1 MKAKPSLLFAGVTLV
16 LIVGCGRSENDRP
29 KTEAPPAPPVP
40 AAVSPFA
47 GYEAIQVTDGGT
59 ISGSITVSGS
69 IPKLPPRPLNKD
81 PNVCGTGAR
90 ESQELIVNRSGGLKN
105 AVVIVE
111 GVKRGKAIPAAPENT
126 QIDQARC
133 EYAPHVQVT
142 RVNTEISVLNS
153 DPILHNIHFYQNDE
167 SLFNIAQPVK
177 GQVNKHKLEKVGF
190 VYAECDVHGWM
201 RGHVAVVD
209 NPYYAVTDA
218 NGKFSIMDLPPGMYR
233 VKVWHEYLGE
243 KTQDVAVAARAD
255 AALNLDLKDLL
266 SKKTPASPPITAT
279 PSAPSAAASS
289 SPAAGGAPAAEVS
302 VQMVSDGGTFK
313 FEPANIT
320 VKVGTTVK
328 WVNTSDNRHSATD
341 DPEFEKETGQAILP
355 AGVEPWT
362 TPFVVGGESTT
373 RRFTLPGKY
382 QYFCRNHGQFGMV
395 GTITVVP

>member
-1 MKAKPSLLFAGVTLV
+1 MKAKPSFLFAGAVLV
-16 LIVGCGRSENDRP
+16 MIVGCGRSENDQP
-29 KTEAPPAPPVP
+29 KTEAPHAPPAP
-40 AAVSPFA
+40 AAVSPVA

-111 GVKRGKAIPAAPENT
+111 GVKRGKAIPAAAENT

-133 EYAPHVQVT
+133 EYAPHVQVM

-209 NPYYAVTDA
+209 NPYYAVTDE
-218 NGKFSIMDLPPGMYR
+218 NGKFSIPDLPPGIYKVR
-233 VKVWHEYLGE
+233 VWHEYLGE

-255 AALNLDLKDLL
+255 AALNVDLKDLL
-266 SKKTPASPPITAT
+266 SRKNPASAPTT
-279 PSAPSAAASS
+279 SAPSSVPS
-289 SPAAGGAPAAEVS
+289 SPVPAGAAPAAAEVS

-320 VKVGTTVK
+320 VKIGTTAK
-328 WVNTSDNRHSATD
+328 WFNMSENRHSATD
-341 DPEFEKETGQAILP
+341 DPEFEKESGQAILP
-355 AGVEPWT
+355 AGVEPWSS
-362 TPFVVGGESTT
+362 PFVVAGESFS
-373 RRFTLPGKY
+373 RRFTVPGKY
-382 QYFCRNHGQFGMV
+382 RYFCRNHGQFGMV
-395 GTITVVP
+395 GIITVVP

>member
-1 MKAKPSLLFAGVTLV
+1 FAGAVLV
-16 LIVGCGRSENDRP
+16 MIVGCGRSENDQP
-29 KTEAPPAPPVP
+29 KTEAPHAPPAP
-40 AAVSPFA
+40 AAVSPVA

-111 GVKRGKAIPAAPENT
+111 GVKRGKAIPAAAENT

-133 EYAPHVQVT
+133 EYAPHVQVM
-142 RVNTEISVLNS
+142 RVNAEISVLNS

-209 NPYYAVTDA
+209 NPYYAVTDE
-218 NGKFSIMDLPPGMYR
+218 NGKFSIPDLPPGIYKVR
-233 VKVWHEYLGE
+233 VWHEYLGE

-255 AALNLDLKDLL
+255 AALNVDLKDLL
-266 SKKTPASPPITAT
+266 SRKNPASAPTT
-279 PSAPSAAASS
+279 SAPSSVPS
-289 SPAAGGAPAAEVS
+289 SPVPAGAAPAAAEVS

-320 VKVGTTVK
+320 VKIGTTVK
-328 WVNTSDNRHSATD
+328 WFNMSENRHSATD
-341 DPEFEKETGQAILP
+341 DPEFEKESGQAILP
-355 AGVEPWT
+355 AGVEPWSS
-362 TPFVVGGESTT
+362 PFVVAGESFS
-373 RRFTLPGKY
+373 RRFTVPGKY
-382 QYFCRNHGQFGMV
+382 RYFCRNHGQFGMV
-395 GTITVVP
+395 GIITVVP

>member
-40 AAVSPFA
+40 AAVSPVA

-111 GVKRGKAIPAAPENT
+111 GVKRGKAIPAAAENT

-133 EYAPHVQVT
+133 EYAPHVQVM

-209 NPYYAVTDA
+209 NPYYAVTDES
-218 NGKFSIMDLPPGMYR
+218 GKFSIPDLPPGMYKVR
-233 VKVWHEYLGE
+233 VWHEYLGE

-255 AALNLDLKDLL
+255 AALNVDLKDLL
-266 SKKTPASPPITAT
+266 SRKNPASAPTTST
-279 PSAPSAAASS
+279 PSSAPS
-289 SPAAGGAPAAEVS
+289 SPVAAGAAPAAAEVS

-320 VKVGTTVK
+320 VKTGTTVK
-328 WVNTSDNRHSATD
+328 WFNMSENRHSATD
-341 DPEFEKETGQAILP
+341 DPEFEKESGQAILP
-355 AGVEPWT
+355 AGVEPWSS
-362 TPFVVGGESTT
+362 PFVVAGESFS
-373 RRFTLPGKY
+373 RRFTVPGKY

-395 GTITVVP
+395 GIITVVP

>member
-1 MKAKPSLLFAGVTLV
+1 MKAKPSFLFAGAVLV
-16 LIVGCGRSENDRP
+16 MIVGCGRSENDQP
-29 KTEAPPAPPVP
+29 KTEAPHAPPAP
-40 AAVSPFA
+40 AAVSPVA

-111 GVKRGKAIPAAPENT
+111 GVKRGKAIPAAAENT

-133 EYAPHVQVT
+133 EYAPHVQVM
-142 RVNTEISVLNS
+142 RVNAEISVLNS

-209 NPYYAVTDA
+209 NPYYAVTDE
-218 NGKFSIMDLPPGMYR
+218 NGKFSIPDLPPGIYKVR
-233 VKVWHEYLGE
+233 VWHEYLGE

-255 AALNLDLKDLL
+255 AALNVDLKDLL
-266 SKKTPASPPITAT
+266 SRKNPASAPTT
-279 PSAPSAAASS
+279 SAPSSVPS
-289 SPAAGGAPAAEVS
+289 SPVPAGAAPAAAEVS

-320 VKVGTTVK
+320 VKIGTTVK
-328 WVNTSDNRHSATD
+328 WFNMSENRHSATD
-341 DPEFEKETGQAILP
+341 DPEFEKESGQAILP
-355 AGVEPWT
+355 AGVEPWSS
-362 TPFVVGGESTT
+362 PFVVAGESFS
-373 RRFTLPGKY
+373 RRFTVPGKY
-382 QYFCRNHGQFGMV
+382 RYFCRNHGQFGMV
-395 GTITVVP
+395 GIITVVP

>member
-1 MKAKPSLLFAGVTLV
+1 M
-16 LIVGCGRSENDRP
+16 
-29 KTEAPPAPPVP
+29 P
-40 AAVSPFA
+40 AAVSPVA

-111 GVKRGKAIPAAPENT
+111 GVKRGKAIPAAAENT

-133 EYAPHVQVT
+133 EYAPHVQVM
-142 RVNTEISVLNS
+142 RVNAEISVLNS

-209 NPYYAVTDA
+209 NPYYAVTDES
-218 NGKFSIMDLPPGMYR
+218 GKFSIPDLPPGMYKVR
-233 VKVWHEYLGE
+233 VWHEYLGE

-255 AALNLDLKDLL
+255 AALNVDLKDLL
-266 SKKTPASPPITAT
+266 SRKNPASAPTTST
-279 PSAPSAAASS
+279 PSSAPS
-289 SPAAGGAPAAEVS
+289 SPVAAGAAPAAAEVS
-302 VQMVSDGGTFK
+302 VQMVSDGG
-313 FEPANIT
+313 PSSSSRQI
-320 VKVGTTVK
+320 
-328 WVNTSDNRHSATD
+328 SR
-341 DPEFEKETGQAILP
+341 
-355 AGVEPWT
+355 
-362 TPFVVGGESTT
+362 
-373 RRFTLPGKY
+373 
-382 QYFCRNHGQFGMV
+382 
-395 GTITVVP
+395 

>member
-16 LIVGCGRSENDRP
+16 LIVGCGRSENDQP

-40 AAVSPFA
+40 AAVSPVA

-111 GVKRGKAIPAAPENT
+111 GVKRGKAIPAAAENT

-133 EYAPHVQVT
+133 EYAPHVQVM
-142 RVNTEISVLNS
+142 RVNAEISVLNS

-209 NPYYAVTDA
+209 NPYYAVTDE
-218 NGKFSIMDLPPGMYR
+218 NGKFSIPDLPPGIYKVR
-233 VKVWHEYLGE
+233 VWHEYLGE

-255 AALNLDLKDLL
+255 AALNVDLKDLL
-266 SKKTPASPPITAT
+266 SRKNPASAPTT
-279 PSAPSAAASS
+279 SAPSSVPS
-289 SPAAGGAPAAEVS
+289 SPVPAGAAPAAAEVS
-302 VQMVSDGGTFK
+302 VQMVSDGG
-313 FEPANIT
+313 PSSSSRQI
-320 VKVGTTVK
+320 
-328 WVNTSDNRHSATD
+328 SR
-341 DPEFEKETGQAILP
+341 
-355 AGVEPWT
+355 
-362 TPFVVGGESTT
+362 
-373 RRFTLPGKY
+373 
-382 QYFCRNHGQFGMV
+382 
-395 GTITVVP
+395 

>member
-1 MKAKPSLLFAGVTLV
+1 MKASFSLLVTGVLLV
-16 LIVGCGRSENDRP
+16 AIAGCGSGNTDQP
-29 KTEAPPAPPVP
+29 KTEAPPAAP
-40 AAVSPFA
+40 AVSPVA
-47 GYEAIQVTDGGT
+47 GYEAIQVADGGS

-69 IPKLPPRPLNKD
+69 IPKLPPRALNKD
-81 PNVCGTGAR
+81 PNVCGMGTR
-90 ESQELIVNRSGGLKN
+90 ESQELMVNNAGGLRN
-105 AVVIVE
+105 AIVIVE
-111 GVKRGKAIPAAPENT
+111 GVRRGKAIPAAAETT
-126 QIDQARC
+126 QIDQAKC
-133 EYAPHVQVT
+133 EYAPHVQVM

-153 DPILHNIHFYQNDE
+153 DPILHNIHLYQNDE

-177 GQVNKHKLEKVGF
+177 GPVNKHKLEKVGF

-209 NPYYAVTDA
+209 NPYYAVTDES
-218 NGKFSIMDLPPGMYR
+218 GKFSIPDLPPGMYKVR
-233 VKVWHEYLGE
+233 VWHEYLGE
-243 KTQDVAVAARAD
+243 KTQDLAVAARAD